1 MYIFI
6 LSLIVVSICLD
17 MYTLVT
23 YNWCAKA
30 SIFKIYYKMFSHR
43 YIKQYSAYIWLISSI
58 EYEIDCFYY
67 TIFYF
72 AYDIPKEYILTM
84 THAPQCSFLWFRYL
98 TPWGR
103 RSVLRSSE
111 SRGTVSGNIFWRSI
125 LAFLIYE
132 KLLKNW
138 LSKKVVHFQKWV
150 WHKKSVCGHAWWMK
164 NLKRSEIQ
172 QSTI

>member
-1 MYIFI
+1 
-6 LSLIVVSICLD
+6 
-17 MYTLVT
+17 
-23 YNWCAKA
+23 
-30 SIFKIYYKMFSHR
+30 MFSHW
-43 YIKQYSAYIWLISSI
+43 YIQQYSAYIWLISSI

-111 SRGTVSGNIFWRSI
+111 SRGTMGSKIFWRSFFI
-125 LAFLIYE
+125 SFFPQGCPSGSKGNFVSVLFWKIY
-132 KLLKNW
+132 KN
-138 LSKKVVHFQKWV
+138 VQIF
-150 WHKKSVCGHAWWMK
+150 
-164 NLKRSEIQ
+164 
-172 QSTI
+172 STIKLWLVYSRGAPSTRGAQ

>member
-1 MYIFI
+1 MSPVHNIFKYKCTCFIFI

-17 MYTLVT
+17 RFTLVT
-23 YNWCAKA
+23 YNWCTKT
-30 SIFKIYYKMFSHR
+30 SIFK
-43 YIKQYSAYIWLISSI
+43 YIIKCLVIDTYVQQYSAYIWLISSI

-67 TIFYF
+67 TIFYL

-111 SRGTVSGNIFWRSI
+111 SRETVGENIF
-125 LAFLIYE
+125 
-132 KLLKNW
+132 
-138 LSKKVVHFQKWV
+138 
-150 WHKKSVCGHAWWMK
+150 
-164 NLKRSEIQ
+164 
-172 QSTI
+172 

>member
-23 YNWCAKA
+23 YNWCAKT
-30 SIFKIYYKMFSHR
+30 SIFKIYHKMFSHWC
-43 YIKQYSAYIWLISSI
+43 IQKPSSYIWLISSI

-67 TIFYF
+67 TIFYL
-72 AYDIPKEYILTM
+72 AYNIPKEYILTM

-111 SRGTVSGNIFWRSI
+111 SRETMGSKIFWRSN
-125 LAFLIYE
+125 LTFMIYLKFASSNASRLE
-132 KLLKNW
+132 AHAGFFRLLLKGLLILMYWDLLTKKW
-138 LSKKVVHFQKWV
+138 LF
-150 WHKKSVCGHAWWMK
+150 
-164 NLKRSEIQ
+164 N
-172 QSTI
+172 